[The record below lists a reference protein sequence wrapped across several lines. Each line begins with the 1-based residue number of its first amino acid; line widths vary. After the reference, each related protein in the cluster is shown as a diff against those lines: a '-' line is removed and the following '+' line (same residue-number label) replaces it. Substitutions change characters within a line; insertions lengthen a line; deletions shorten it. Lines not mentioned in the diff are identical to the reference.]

1 MSNVRSMLIEE
12 FNKEFEELNDFFV
25 QEIIHNLDYDIDF
38 GYFDDYSVEK
48 INSLFGR
55 RKVIFKNQE
64 ELFNALKLVFEN
76 GYCTASIN
84 KRRPLYYIPIF
95 SYLLKNSPIRNSEF
109 QEFCMRVH
117 LTKDK
122 KGLFSRKKKALL
134 LDNAFIKI
142 ICFCSV

>member
-64 ELFNALKLVFEN
+64 ELFNALKLVFEY
-76 GYCTASIN
+76 G
-84 KRRPLYYIPIF
+84 
-95 SYLLKNSPIRNSEF
+95 
-109 QEFCMRVH
+109 
-117 LTKDK
+117 
-122 KGLFSRKKKALL
+122 
-134 LDNAFIKI
+134 LDNVIVCAGEVFPFTIPKFTVPLCI
-142 ICFCSV
+142 FGTNSLI